1 MPSVTARKV
10 TAAAVERDADG
21 PPVRA
26 GQADGDLVL
35 HRQVPVELGVQA
47 EGVEGLKASQTIGAQ
62 VKGSG
67 TVYCV
72 MAHAK
77 NVTLTVD
84 LLQNGTL
91 VAHRTKTVT
100 LVPPTLTVPV
110 TFTCTVGDTY
120 QTTATWDGKTVHT
133 PVTTATTC

>member
-1 MPSVTARKV
+1 MNHGAVRLAV
-10 TAAAVERDADG
+10 AAVLATG
-21 PPVRA
+21 LLSAALPA
-26 GQADGDLVL
+26 QATPRRGC
-35 HRQVPVELGVQA
+35 
-47 EGVEGLKASQTIGAQ
+47 GLKAGQTIAAQ

-72 MAHAK
+72 MAEAR

-91 VAHRTKTVT
+91 AAHRTKTVT

-120 QTTATWDGKTVHT
+120 QTTATWGGKTVHT
-133 PVTTATTC
+133 PVETATTC

>member
-1 MPSVTARKV
+1 MATPR
-10 TAAAVERDADG
+10 RG
-21 PPVRA
+21 C
-26 GQADGDLVL
+26 
-35 HRQVPVELGVQA
+35 
-47 EGVEGLKASQTIGAQ
+47 GLKASQTIRAE

-72 MAHAK
+72 MAGAK

-84 LLQNGTL
+84 LLQNATL

-110 TFTCTVGDTY
+110 TFTCTAGDTY
-120 QTTATWDGKTVHT
+120 QTTATWAGKTVHST
-133 PVTTATTC
+133 AVTATVC